1 MNLTSLKHGISSI
14 HKQNEENM
22 QLDEAIARLNKAG
35 FLVEGSMSL
44 KDKIANAKQ
53 FNAVY

>member
-1 MNLTSLKHGISSI
+1 
-14 HKQNEENM
+14 M